1 MMSANSNLDNL
12 PSELLSYLSNNFMR
26 KLSVLISFVLV
37 VYSASTVLISISLSS
52 ILELININYVSI
64 LKNAET
70 VSNEF

>member
-52 ILELININYVSI
+52 IFELININYVSI
-64 LKNAET
+64 SKNAET